1 MRRFER
7 YVALGDSSTEG
18 LDDPDGR
25 GHYRGWANRLAE
37 HIARA
42 QGTLLY
48 ANLGVRGLR
57 TRDIRER
64 QLEPALAM
72 RPDLVTL
79 FAGTN
84 DVVAK
89 TFDPG
94 AVGADMEAMHR
105 ALIGQGATLLTF
117 TLPDLT
123 PVLPL
128 ARRIAPRVLVLNHVI
143 RQVSAG
149 TGAVMVD
156 FAAYPLASDPRLWS
170 EDRFHANAEGHTR
183 IAAALAH
190 AAGVPGFEAEWADD
204 LPPAPPPTA
213 GSKVVAELR
222 WVTRYLIPWL
232 WRHAHGRS
240 SGDGVKPKRPELEPM
255 LP

>member
-1 MRRFER
+1 MRRYER

-37 HIARA
+37 HVAAA
-42 QGTLLY
+42 QGSLLY

-57 TRDIRER
+57 TRDIRAR
-64 QLEPALAM
+64 QLDVALAM

-84 DVVAK
+84 DVVSKA
-89 TFDPG
+89 FDPD

-123 PVLPL
+123 PVLPM
-128 ARRIAPRVLVLNHVI
+128 ARRLAPRVAALNQAI
-143 RQVSAG
+143 RVVSAG
-149 TGAVMVD
+149 TGAVVVD
-156 FAAYPLASDPRLWS
+156 FAAAPTASDPRLWS
-170 EDRFHANAEGHTR
+170 EDRFHANAEGHAR

-190 AAGVPGFEAEWADD
+190 AVGIPGFEAAWAED

-213 GSKVVAELR
+213 GSRVRAEVR
-222 WVTRYLIPWL
+222 WVTKYLIPWL
-232 WRHAHGRS
+232 WRHAWGRS
-240 SGDGVKPKRPELEPM
+240 SGHGVTPKRPHLAPVD
-255 LP
+255 